1 MPFLQ
6 NRQAEMAKIEN
17 IHCTICTQPISSSW
31 QNGLPPAFAPLEQRG
46 VYNHAFGNLA
56 DNDGHELIE
65 MH

>member
-1 MPFLQ
+1 
-6 NRQAEMAKIEN
+6 MAFFTDLTRKIGVFGCKFYSHKN
-17 IHCTICTQPISSSW
+17 CVSVKKMTIIRY
-31 QNGLPPAFAPLEQRG
+31 ALEQRG